1 MKTPPTAPP
10 VREDGLHTYGTERGT
25 TVRVE
30 AGFLVVQIE
39 GCLDE
44 AEAVAIASSTLE
56 ALAKG
61 RGKLPA
67 RVADRTPQR
76 LREALERG

>member
-1 MKTPPTAPP
+1 MTGPHRPP
-10 VREDGLHTYGTERGT
+10 REDGLTIYQAEGGYL
-25 TVRVE
+25 VRVQ
-30 AGFLVVQIE
+30 AGALRLTIE

-44 AEAVAIASSTLE
+44 DEAVAVASTALE

-67 RVADRTPQR
+67 RVADRTPRR